1 MREIVFATN
10 NKNKIEEVKAII
22 GERFILKSLDDI
34 GCDVD
39 IPETGN
45 TFHENAMQKSRYVNL
60 HYGLDCFGDDSGL
73 IVESLNNEPGIY
85 SARYSGSRDME
96 KNISLLLHKMQG
108 KTNRNAAFI
117 TVISLILDGEE
128 YSFEGRIDGKITEE
142 KLGDR
147 GFGYDPIFIPSG
159 YADSFAQMSAEEKNQ
174 ISHRAIAVKKLTD
187 FLRAR

>member
-10 NKNKIEEVKAII
+10 NKHKIEEVKAII

-159 YADSFAQMSAEEKNQ
+159 YAESFAQMSAEEKNQ

>member
-159 YADSFAQMSAEEKNQ
+159 YAESFAQMSAEEKNQ